1 MDYQYKSVYEGLN
14 QNEILNSNI
23 NSLITKNKIN
33 PMTNESTKLSS
44 IMNSFNFDYKNN
56 DLKDNENNN
65 YNKLIEINSNENYNY
80 SPIKNNSININKEI
94 KVKNDN
100 PTFRRPTENY
110 IKNIKTM
117 YELDKQQLI
126 EENREYKLQ
135 NETEKN
141 KLTDQIL
148 FLENKVKSLQEKNQI
163 DSKAMIDQFNF
174 NIKKLTKEKDEQIH
188 MLVNKNTELTQCNE
202 ELLNKLNKYLDII
215 NDTKINL
222 GAQISN
228 LECENERLKKD
239 NDNMKN
245 FYEQKLKYYENNLED
260 EKNKLIYGYENQIQ
274 ELRSNYENS
283 KENFKKIMEE
293 RELDIKKLLNHEK
306 VDVDRINKINVDYK
320 KQIDKLN
327 EEKINLLRQNEEQKL
342 IIQNLQN
349 SLDKSNNEGK
359 ILFRQKTMTE
369 EKLDKLSKQ
378 NTDLKTSNDALNR
391 ITYGRFKKLNTFSE

>member
-44 IMNSFNFDYKNN
+44 IMNSVNFDYKNN

-148 FLENKVKSLQEKNQI
+148 FLENKVKSLQDKNQI

>member
-1 MDYQYKSVYEGLN
+1 MKIISFL
-14 QNEILNSNI
+14 IL
-23 NSLITKNKIN
+23 
-33 PMTNESTKLSS
+33 
-44 IMNSFNFDYKNN
+44 D
-56 DLKDNENNN
+56 
-65 YNKLIEINSNENYNY
+65 
-80 SPIKNNSININKEI
+80 
-94 KVKNDN
+94 
-100 PTFRRPTENY
+100 
-110 IKNIKTM
+110 
-117 YELDKQQLI
+117 
-126 EENREYKLQ
+126 
-135 NETEKN
+135 
-141 KLTDQIL
+141 
-148 FLENKVKSLQEKNQI
+148 
-163 DSKAMIDQFNF
+163 
-174 NIKKLTKEKDEQIH
+174 
-188 MLVNKNTELTQCNE
+188 NKNTELTQCNE

>member
-148 FLENKVKSLQEKNQI
+148 FLENKVKSLQDKNQI

-228 LECENERLKKD
+228 LECENERLKKE
-239 NDNMKN
+239 NENMKY
-245 FYEQKLKYYENNLED
+245 FYENKIKYYENNLED

>member
-14 QNEILNSNI
+14 QNEILNSNR

-80 SPIKNNSININKEI
+80 SPCKNNTINLNSP
-94 KVKNDN
+94 VKAINDN

-245 FYEQKLKYYENNLED
+245 FYEQKLKFYENNLED

-274 ELRSNYENS
+274 ELKSNYENS

-320 KQIDKLN
+320 NQIDKLN

-342 IIQNLQN
+342 MIQNLQN

-369 EKLDKLSKQ
+369 EKLDKLTKQ

>member
-1 MDYQYKSVYEGLN
+1 
-14 QNEILNSNI
+14 
-23 NSLITKNKIN
+23 
-33 PMTNESTKLSS
+33 
-44 IMNSFNFDYKNN
+44 MNSFNFDYKNN

-245 FYEQKLKYYENNLED
+245 FYEQKLKFYENNLED

-274 ELRSNYENS
+274 ELKSNYENS

-320 KQIDKLN
+320 NQIDKLN

-342 IIQNLQN
+342 MIQNLQN

-369 EKLDKLSKQ
+369 EKLDKLTKQ

>member
-56 DLKDNENNN
+56 DSKDNENNN

-274 ELRSNYENS
+274 ELKSNYENS

>member
-14 QNEILNSNI
+14 QNEILNSNR

-245 FYEQKLKYYENNLED
+245 FYEQKLKFYENNLED

-274 ELRSNYENS
+274 ELKSNYENS

-320 KQIDKLN
+320 NQIDKLN

-342 IIQNLQN
+342 MIQNLQN

-369 EKLDKLSKQ
+369 EKLDKLTKQ

>member
-245 FYEQKLKYYENNLED
+245 FYEQKLEYYENNLED

-342 IIQNLQN
+342 MIQNLQN

>member
-14 QNEILNSNI
+14 QNEILNSNR

-245 FYEQKLKYYENNLED
+245 FYEQKLKFYENNLED

-274 ELRSNYENS
+274 ELKSNYENS

-320 KQIDKLN
+320 NQIDKLN

-342 IIQNLQN
+342 MIQNLQN

-369 EKLDKLSKQ
+369 EKLDKLTKQ
-378 NTDLKTSNDALNR
+378 NTDLKN
-391 ITYGRFKKLNTFSE
+391 

>member
-14 QNEILNSNI
+14 QNEILNSNR

-245 FYEQKLKYYENNLED
+245 FYEQKLKFYENNLED

-274 ELRSNYENS
+274 ELKSNYENS

-320 KQIDKLN
+320 NQIDKLN

-342 IIQNLQN
+342 MIQNLQN

>member
-148 FLENKVKSLQEKNQI
+148 FLENKVKSLQDKNQI

>member
-141 KLTDQIL
+141 QLTDQIL
-148 FLENKVKSLQEKNQI
+148 FLENKVKSLQDKNQI

-320 KQIDKLN
+320 NQIDKLN

-342 IIQNLQN
+342 MIQNLQN

>member
-14 QNEILNSNI
+14 QNEILNSNR

-274 ELRSNYENS
+274 ELKSNYENS

-320 KQIDKLN
+320 NQIDKLN

-342 IIQNLQN
+342 MIQNLQN

>member
-14 QNEILNSNI
+14 QNEILNSNR

-80 SPIKNNSININKEI
+80 SPIKNNSINLNKEI

-245 FYEQKLKYYENNLED
+245 FYEQKLKFYENNLED

-274 ELRSNYENS
+274 ELKSNYENS

-320 KQIDKLN
+320 NQIDKLN

-342 IIQNLQN
+342 MIQNLQN

-369 EKLDKLSKQ
+369 EKLDKLTKQ

>member
-1 MDYQYKSVYEGLN
+1 
-14 QNEILNSNI
+14 
-23 NSLITKNKIN
+23 
-33 PMTNESTKLSS
+33 
-44 IMNSFNFDYKNN
+44 MNSFNFDYKNN

-148 FLENKVKSLQEKNQI
+148 FLENKVKSLQDKNQI